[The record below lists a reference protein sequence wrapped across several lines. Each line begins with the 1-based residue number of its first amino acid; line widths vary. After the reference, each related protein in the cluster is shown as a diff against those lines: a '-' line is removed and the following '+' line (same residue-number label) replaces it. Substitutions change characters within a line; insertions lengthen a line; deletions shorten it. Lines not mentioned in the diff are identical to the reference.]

1 MSPSESP
8 ERLRGRIPVFQLEYT
23 YQHRRA
29 WRVPCTWIAGLW
41 AACALVSLPYDPGAM
56 RAPGHGNRRACGGSE
71 GIATSGRPRIAQ
83 RPGAATGI
91 GIEGILCCGEGRTTG
106 LSDTEIVTL
115 ADGNMILRGPRSLKG
130 YEAASRS
137 RVSRIERLAFY
148 AGAIGLG
155 LGHSLSAQLVLLVY
169 QLYRLA
175 VDPSARAVRATRS
188 TIALLA
194 LGAWMMVSGVSAVS
208 RFDAWGG
215 TVGMALSVWVTLGA
229 VNRVM
234 ADRTELGGRLIRSF
248 LVSSTLGAVYGLTAF
263 GLYLAGRGGL
273 PRAELLSGG
282 CNLAGTVFAV
292 AIVVALGCIGFARR
306 WERIAL
312 TIMVAVMGAAL
323 GATQSRGALV
333 ALGVGLAVLLVTSLR
348 SRSGKALVLALLG
361 LFVVF
366 VTCTYVYPPL
376 LARYASIVK
385 PSANSDRFEIWRTA
399 VHMMRDHPI
408 LGVGVNNFHEV
419 YLSYPHP
426 EERSH
431 EVMSTAHNIFMEFGA
446 STGIPGLALFL
457 GVIVLGIANGAKAC
471 GLFRTRRARW
481 LPPAPEG
488 ATEQAGGRAAAQ
500 ADGGAAEQAS
510 REAAGRVRGAS
521 GVALAAFATLLAH
534 LQFDLT
540 IYSGN
545 MLPLFFIVY
554 GVLTY
559 LGEHVPDQP
568 RECGGRSGS

>member
-1 MSPSESP
+1 MSE
-8 ERLRGRIPVFQLEYT
+8 T
-23 YQHRRA
+23 
-29 WRVPCTWIAGLW
+29 
-41 AACALVSLPYDPGAM
+41 D
-56 RAPGHGNRRACGGSE
+56 
-71 GIATSGRPRIAQ
+71 
-83 RPGAATGI
+83 
-91 GIEGILCCGEGRTTG
+91 
-106 LSDTEIVTL
+106 IVAL

-130 YEAASRS
+130 HEAAASRS
-137 RVSRIERLAFY
+137 GISRIERMAFY

-155 LGHSLSAQLVLLVY
+155 LGHSLSAQLVLLAY

-175 VDPSARAVRATRS
+175 VDPNARAVRATRS
-188 TIALLA
+188 TIVLLA

-215 TVGMALSVWVTLGA
+215 TVGMVLSVWVTLGA

-234 ADRTELGGRLIRSF
+234 TDRTGLGRRLMRSF
-248 LVSSTLGAVYGLTAF
+248 LVSSTFGAVYGLTVF
-263 GLYLAGRGGL
+263 GLYLSGRGGL
-273 PRAELLSGG
+273 PRAELPFGG

-306 WERIAL
+306 WEKIAL
-312 TIMVAVMGAAL
+312 IIMVAVMGAAL
-323 GATQSRGALV
+323 GATQSRGGLV
-333 ALGVGLAVLLVTSLR
+333 ALGVGLTVLLVVSLR
-348 SRSGKALVLALLG
+348 SRRSGKTLVLALLG
-361 LFVVF
+361 LFAVF
-366 VTCTYVYPPL
+366 VTCAAVYPPL
-376 LARYASIVK
+376 LARYASIVR

-399 VHMMRDHPI
+399 IHMLRDHPI

-431 EVMSTAHNIFMEFGA
+431 EVMSTAHNILMEFGA

-457 GVIVLGIANGAKAC
+457 GVICLGIANGARAC
-471 GLFRTRRARW
+471 GLFRARRVLRIRW
-481 LPPAPEG
+481 ACSLPPAPEG
-488 ATEQAGGRAAAQ
+488 ATEQASGT
-500 ADGGAAEQAS
+500 AAEQADG
-510 REAAGRVRGAS
+510 EAMGHVRGAS

-559 LGEHVPDQP
+559 FGEHVPARV
-568 RECGGRSGS
+568 RECEGARSRS